1 MKQAIL
7 ALIFVLFAPQSG
19 EGKENIRAGAAKI
32 NITPAVP
39 IWMAGYSARNKPSE
53 GALAPLYAKALALE
67 DGQGGQAVI
76 VTTDLIG
83 LPREVT
89 DVVAAQAME
98 RYKLERGSV
107 VFNAS
112 HTHTGPVVRGN
123 LSVIGAQT
131 AEDKE
136 VVALYVE
143 ELKKK
148 LLAVIGGALADL
160 APAKLAFDYGE
171 TKFAAN
177 RRQMTAKGVVIGLN
191 AEGPVDHRVPVLRVI
206 GQNGKVRAVLFGYS
220 CHNTTLTAEFY
231 KLSGDYAGFAQAE
244 VERQF
249 PDSVALFVQLCGGDQ
264 NPNPRSK
271 LELAEQHGK
280 SLGEE
285 VARVAK
291 TKMQPVSG
299 KLRAEYQ
306 TVMLPFAPHTREQYE
321 SDLKDANKYK
331 VMRAEM
337 MLKQYDERREVR
349 QLQYPVQAVRFE
361 KGFTLVALGGEVV
374 VDYGLWAQREFPA
387 ERLMVAGYSNDV
399 ACYIPTARILKEG
412 GYEAVDSMI
421 YYGQPGPF
429 TEEVEPRI
437 QEGVR
442 QVMKRVS
449 K

>member
-1 MKQAIL
+1 
-7 ALIFVLFAPQSG
+7 
-19 EGKENIRAGAAKI
+19 
-32 NITPAVP
+32 
-39 IWMAGYSARNKPSE
+39 
-53 GALAPLYAKALALE
+53 
-67 DGQGGQAVI
+67 
-76 VTTDLIG
+76 
-83 LPREVT
+83 
-89 DVVAAQAME
+89 VVAAQAME
-98 RYKLERGSV
+98 KYKLERGAV
-107 VFNAS
+107 VFNSS

-123 LSVIGAQT
+123 LSVIGAQSPEQRET
-131 AEDKE
+131 
-136 VVALYVE
+136 VAAYGE
-143 ELKKK
+143 ELKLK
-148 LLAVIGGALADL
+148 LLTVIGAALADMS
-160 APAKLAFDYGE
+160 PAKLSFDYGE
-171 TKFAAN
+171 AKFAAN
-177 RRQMTAKGVVIGLN
+177 RRQVTAKGVVIGVN
-191 AEGPVDHRVPVLRVI
+191 PDGPVNHRVPVLRVTMP
-206 GQNGKVRAVLFGYS
+206 NGKVRAILFGYA

-231 KLSGDYAGFAQAE
+231 QVSGDYAGFAQAE

-249 PDSVALFVQLCGGDQ
+249 PDAVALFVQLCGGDQ

-280 SLGEE
+280 SLGTE
-285 VARVAK
+285 VGRVAK

-299 KLRAEYQ
+299 ALRAQYQ
-306 TVMLPFAPHTREQYE
+306 TVSLPFAPHTREQYE
-321 SDLKDANKYK
+321 RDLKDTNKYK

-349 QLQYPVQAVRFE
+349 QLQYPVQAIRFE
-361 KGFTLVALGGEVV
+361 KGFTFVALGGEVV
-374 VDYGLWAQREFPA
+374 VDYGLWAEREWPQ

-442 QVMKRVS
+442 QVMGRVS